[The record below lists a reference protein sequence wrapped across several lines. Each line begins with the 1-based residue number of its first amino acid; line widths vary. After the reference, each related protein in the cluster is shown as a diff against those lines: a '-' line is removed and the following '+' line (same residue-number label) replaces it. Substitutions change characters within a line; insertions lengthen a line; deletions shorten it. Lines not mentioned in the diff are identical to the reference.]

1 MTDTPKKVR
10 KSRLPADPR
19 AAVEKRVGK
28 TKNAIRGLAKKFPKE
43 VLTEESIAKITAFLR
58 LQVTCLESDLKSAL
72 RSGSVTIDGFSLDA
86 PEVAQPF
93 TKPPAPNY
101 RAQTGAPSGAV
112 SGVPRALAATAE
124 EAPDLV
130 RVLEPGA
137 RKAATPDVTEIDF
150 VEE

>member
-1 MTDTPKKVR
+1 MEDKPKKVR
-10 KSRLPADPR
+10 KSRLPADPK

-43 VLTEESIAKITAFLR
+43 VLTEEAIVKIASFLR
-58 LQVTCLESDLKSAL
+58 LQVTCLESDLKAAL

-93 TKPPAPNY
+93 TAPAAPHQ
-101 RAQTGAPSGAV
+101 RAAIGSLPGAS

-130 RVLEPGA
+130 RVIDPT
-137 RKAATPDVTEIDF
+137 KAKAPATPVEIDF
-150 VEE
+150 IEE